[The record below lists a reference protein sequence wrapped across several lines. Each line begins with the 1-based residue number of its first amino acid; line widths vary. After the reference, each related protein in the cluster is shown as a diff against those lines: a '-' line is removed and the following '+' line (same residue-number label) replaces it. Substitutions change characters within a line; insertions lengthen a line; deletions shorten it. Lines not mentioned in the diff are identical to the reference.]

1 MPKIAFN
8 NQNLASINVKKAT
21 WYSDSSKRAV
31 RGLRLMAG
39 ATKKTWYLN
48 RRESGKVRQVKLGT
62 FPEMNVERAR
72 MTANGTTFAP
82 AADQPEATLQDHLD
96 AYIEHRR
103 EAGKLAAGTE
113 RDYRDLF
120 RRHAPDWLEAPLV
133 ALTTYAVEE
142 RFNSL
147 RDRPGVANK
156 LVTVLRCVNKYATRH
171 DELKRDPTSAVT
183 ALHTL
188 RPRRV
193 RCEDLEIVMCDVLAV
208 SNPVKRA
215 AWQLLLHTGLRSTNL
230 RTMEWDMVDL
240 DAGTMRVDRLKN
252 GEARTF
258 PLSDHSVALF
268 ESVRRYDDTF
278 CLPSFKRPGPID
290 HLDALEHC
298 NQHDMRRWFTSVAAQ
313 AGIERDVRMWL
324 RGDVTREAAI
334 DHYNF
339 NIATREAVNAISLRL
354 NDVSGFS
361 GT

>member
-8 NQNLASINVKKAT
+8 DQNLASINVKKPT
-21 WYSDSSKRAV
+21 WYTDNSKRAV

-39 ATKKTWYLN
+39 STTKTWYLN
-48 RRESGKVRQVKLGT
+48 RRNNGKVRQVKLGT

-72 MTANGTTFAP
+72 ITANGTTFAP
-82 AADQPEATLQDHLD
+82 VEQSEATLQDHLD

-103 EAGKLAAGTE
+103 EAGKLSARTE

-120 RRHAPDWLEAPLV
+120 LRHASDWLEASLV
-133 ALTTYAVEE
+133 SLTTYAVED

-171 DELKRDPTSAVT
+171 DEIKRDPTSAVT

-193 RCEDLEIVMCDVLAV
+193 RCDDLEIVMRDVLSV
-208 SNPVKRA
+208 ENPVKRA

-230 RTMEWDMVDL
+230 RTLCWDQVDL
-240 DAGTMRVDRLKN
+240 STATMHVARLKN

-258 PLSDHSVALF
+258 PLSDHSVTLF
-268 ESVRRYDDTF
+268 EQVLRYDETF
-278 CLPSFKRPGPID
+278 CFPSFRRPGPID
-290 HLDALEHC
+290 HLDALEHA
-298 NQHDMRRWFTSVAAQ
+298 NQHDMRRWFTSAAGR

-324 RGDVTREAAI
+324 RGDVTKEAAI

-339 NIATREAVNAISLRL
+339 NIATREAVNAISARL
-354 NDVSGFS
+354 NDESGFS
-361 GT
+361 ST

>member
-1 MPKIAFN
+1 MPKMAFN
-8 NQNLASINVKKAT
+8 DSNLSAINVTKTT
-21 WYSDSSKRAV
+21 WFTDSSKRAV

-39 ATKKTWYLN
+39 STTKSWYLN
-48 RRESGKVRQVKLGT
+48 KRIDGKVRQVKLGT
-62 FPEMNVERAR
+62 FPTMNVERAR
-72 MTANGTTFAP
+72 MTASTTILNP
-82 AADQPEATLQDHLD
+82 VTELPDPTLQQHLD

-103 EAGKLAAGTE
+103 DRGKLAAGTE

-120 RRHAPDWLEAPLV
+120 RRHAADWLEAPLV

-208 SNPVKRA
+208 SNPVRRV

-230 RTMEWDMVDL
+230 RTMEWDAVDL
-240 DAGTMRVDRLKN
+240 NAGTMHVERLKT
-252 GEARTF
+252 GEGRTF

-313 AGIERDVRMWL
+313 TGIERDVRMWL